1 MTDDADKI
9 ILQVFAE
16 WRHSFDARL
25 DEMGKAI
32 AQTVAGLGELK
43 ATQRVHGLT
52 LDRVLAQTTKTN
64 GRVDALE
71 EAVDLIERREIRE
84 DGIEDGRAEQRE
96 AYRSAVTR
104 AWRLV
109 WSPAGR
115 VVRGVAL
122 LMTGWT
128 LREVWPW

>member
-1 MTDDADKI
+1 MSEPDSI
-9 ILQVFAE
+9 VLQVLAE
-16 WRHSFDARL
+16 LR
-25 DEMGKAI
+25 KAVD
-32 AQTVAGLGELK
+32 QTVAGLGELK

-84 DGIEDGRAEQRE
+84 DGIADGRAEQRQ

-104 AWRLV
+104 AWGLV
-109 WSPAGR
+109 WSPMGKGAGAL
-115 VVRGVAL
+115 AL
-122 LMTGWT
+122 LLTGWT
-128 LREVWPW
+128 LREVLPW